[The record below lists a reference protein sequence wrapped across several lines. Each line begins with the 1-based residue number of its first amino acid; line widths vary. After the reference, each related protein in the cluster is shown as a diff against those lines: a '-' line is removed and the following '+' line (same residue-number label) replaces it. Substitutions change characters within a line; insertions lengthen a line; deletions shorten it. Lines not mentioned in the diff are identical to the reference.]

1 MLAAIWDTRRAILE
15 IYSAI
20 LEISSKLVEISSE
33 LVEISSELVEIS
45 SKPVEISSE
54 PVLTSLE
61 LLITNTFRI
70 TTTLVSRPRVSHW
83 KTRRQPLW
91 FFTFIRVFVKTETSF
106 TNAELIASTTDC
118 ATSQREWLFFYRK
131 CLLWRTHKQSTD
143 RKTAFQKPWNLMPTT
158 RNKPLTRILHFFRPI
173 SFFHKAL
180 IFNRFMQCVM
190 VY

>member
-20 LEISSKLVEISSE
+20 LEISSE
-33 LVEISSELVEIS
+33 LVEISSEPVEISSKLVEIS
-45 SKPVEISSE
+45 SK

-83 KTRRQPLW
+83 KTHRHPLW
-91 FFTFIRVFVKTETSF
+91 FFTFIRIFVKTETSF

-118 ATSQREWLFFYRK
+118 ATSQRELLFFYRK

-143 RKTAFQKPWNLMPTT
+143 RKTAFQKPWNLMSTT
-158 RNKPLTRILHFFRPI
+158 RNKPLTRILHFFLPI

>member
-1 MLAAIWDTRRAILE
+1 MKLCPENSSRFSSVLTLQRPIVKICSELV
-15 IYSAI
+15 
-20 LEISSKLVEISSE
+20 EISSKLVEISS
-33 LVEISSELVEIS
+33 
-45 SKPVEISSE
+45 KPI
-54 PVLTSLE
+54 LTSLE

-106 TNAELIASTTDC
+106 TNAELIASSTDC
-118 ATSQREWLFFYRK
+118 ATSQRELLFFYRK